1 MKHPASREL
10 YAYWQELRGRRPAPE
25 RAEIEPAA
33 VRQILS
39 ETFILTLD
47 PVCGYPF
54 RLAGTRVC
62 ALFARE
68 LKGESFAGLWDEPSR
83 RTVLDLLTVLRNELV
98 GTVAGVTA
106 HDASGQPVELEL
118 LLLPLTANRPN
129 LARCMGV
136 LAPFKTPQSI
146 GVSPIGALSLGSR
159 RHVGATVDK
168 RLLPKFFAP
177 RSRRGLI
184 VHEGGRT

>member
-10 YAYWQELRGRRPAPE
+10 YAYWQELRGRRQAPE

-33 VRQILS
+33 IRQILS
-39 ETFILTLD
+39 ETFVLTLD
-47 PVCGYPF
+47 PAADYPF

-68 LKGESFAGLWDEPSR
+68 LKGESFAGLWDETSR
-83 RTVLDLLTVLRNELV
+83 RTILDLLAVLRNELV

-106 HDASGQPVELEL
+106 HDANGQTVELEL

-129 LARCMGV
+129 LARCIGV
-136 LAPFKTPQSI
+136 LAPLKIPPSI
-146 GVSPIGALSLGSR
+146 GISLIGALSLGSR
-159 RHVGATVDK
+159 RHIGAAVDK

-177 RSRRGLI
+177 RSRRGLV